1 MKFKHMNFMYKN
13 IFKSIIAIIFIL
25 GINNTARAQ
34 QEALSTQYMF
44 NGLSV
49 NPAYAGTHEDLSLTG
64 IIRSQWVGM
73 SGAPNTQMFSIHAPL
88 RRDKVALGLNFQH
101 DNIGVTGSTVI
112 SPSYAYRLH
121 FKNEAILSMGVQASF
136 INHRSELTALKPEKP
151 GDASFAQDEN
161 IWLMNFGF
169 GMYYYTDKFYIG
181 ASIPTLMDRNFSKND
196 VVQAKMDRHYYIN
209 AGYVFDL
216 GQDFKLMPST
226 MIRYAEG
233 TYATVDLNATLY
245 YDNLFGIGLSYRTKE
260 SASVLFQLYI
270 NEELIIGYAFDYVL
284 SDIRMATY
292 GSHEIMVNY
301 RFAFNKKRYI
311 SPRYF

>member
-1 MKFKHMNFMYKN
+1 MKKIYKKLF
-13 IFKSIIAIIFIL
+13 IALAAIILFAGSADNAL
-25 GINNTARAQ
+25 AQ
-34 QEALSTQYMF
+34 QEALTTQYMF

-73 SGAPNTQMFSIHAPL
+73 SGAPNTQVFSIHAPL

-101 DNIGVTGSTVI
+101 DYIGVTGSTVI
-112 SPSYAYRLH
+112 APSYAYRLH

-136 INHRSELTALKPEKP
+136 INHRSELTALKPENP
-151 GDASFAQDEN
+151 GDASFAQDES

-169 GMYYYTDKFYIG
+169 GLYYYTDKFYIG
-181 ASIPTLMDRNFSKND
+181 ASIPTLMDRHFSEND

-216 GQDFKLMPST
+216 DKNFKLMPSVMVRYVEGSFAT
-226 MIRYAEG
+226 M
-233 TYATVDLNATLY
+233 DLNATLY
-245 YDNLFGIGLSYRTKE
+245 YDNLFGIGISYRSKE
-260 SASVLFQLYI
+260 SMSALFQLFV

-284 SDIRMATY
+284 SDISMATY

>member
-1 MKFKHMNFMYKN
+1 MKHMYKN
-13 IFKSIIAIIFIL
+13 IFRNIIALILII
-25 GINNTARAQ
+25 GISSTVKAQ
-34 QEALSTQYMF
+34 QEALTTQYMF

-64 IIRSQWVGM
+64 IIRSQWVGL
-73 SGAPNTQMFSIHAPL
+73 SGSPNTQVFSIHAPL
-88 RRDKVALGLNFQH
+88 RRDKVALGLNIQH
-101 DNIGVTGSTVI
+101 DYIGVTGSTVI

-121 FKNEAILSMGVQASF
+121 FENDAILSMGVQASF
-136 INHRSELTALKPEKP
+136 INHRSELTALKPENP

-169 GMYYYTDKFYIG
+169 GMYYYTDKFYVG
-181 ASIPTLMDRNFSKND
+181 ASIPSLMDRHFSKND

-216 GQDFKLMPST
+216 DKSFKLMPNA

-233 TYATVDLNATLY
+233 TYATFDLGATLY
-245 YDNLFGIGLSYRTKE
+245 YDDLFGIGLSYRAKE
-260 SASVLFQLYI
+260 SVSALFQLFV

-284 SDIRMATY
+284 SDLRMATY